1 MSSGVLQLVPLRFGL
16 GPVVLA
22 LLLTAA
28 ATPRWANAQALGP
41 AAPYPIYGVN
51 CDASGGCGE
60 CGWGALGP
68 IPWQQYAQGEYVGPA
83 RTAHVSE
90 YRLRVDDELEAIYR
104 VTREP
109 TARPYELQVGDI
121 IGLQSFADENLNR
134 ELIVLPDGTVTL
146 RLLGQVRADGQTVEQ
161 LRNHIEDLYKKY
173 YKVPAITVTPLKVNT
188 RLEDLRATVD
198 SRYGTG
204 GQRTRARIVPDGT
217 IALPAMPKVPAQG
230 LTLSELKKEIDERYA
245 RNFPG
250 MEVTPQL
257 VTRAPRYVYVVGE
270 VQAPGRYVLEAPT
283 TVMQAISLAGSWRVG
298 ANLNQVVVFRRGDD
312 WQLMATKLDIRG
324 ALYGKR
330 PCPADEIWLSDS
342 DIVVVPKSPILVADD
357 AIELVFTRGIYGVL
371 PLTVVYSQPGTF

>member
-1 MSSGVLQLVPLRFGL
+1 MPSEISHVGLPRYAVHWVLIVMLL
-16 GPVVLA
+16 G
-22 LLLTAA
+22 AA
-28 ATPRWANAQALGP
+28 ASPTWLCGQALGP
-41 AAPYPIYGVN
+41 AAPYPIYGVDCAAN
-51 CDASGGCGE
+51 DGCGE
-60 CGWGALGP
+60 CDWGAMGP

-90 YRLRVDDELEAIYR
+90 YRLRVDDDLEAIYR

-109 TARPYELQVGDI
+109 TARPYELQVGDV
-121 IGLQSFADENLNR
+121 IGLQSFADDNLNR

-146 RLLGQVRADGQTVEQ
+146 RLLGQLRADGQTVEQ
-161 LRNHIEDLYKKY
+161 LRNHIEELYKKY

-198 SRYGTG
+198 SRYGLG
-204 GQRTRARIVPDGT
+204 GQGRRARVAPDGT
-217 IALPAMPKVPAQG
+217 IALPVFPKIPAQG

-245 RNFPG
+245 RHFPG

-257 VTRAPRYVYVVGE
+257 VQRAPRYVYVLGE

-283 TVMQAISLAGSWRVG
+283 TVMQAIALARSWRVG
-298 ANLNQVVVFRRGDD
+298 ANLNHVVVFRRGDD
-312 WQLMATKLDIRG
+312 WQLMATRLDIRG

-342 DIVVVPKSPILVADD
+342 DIIVVPKSPILVADD

-371 PLTVVYSQPGTF
+371 PLTVVFSQPGTF

>member
-1 MSSGVLQLVPLRFGL
+1 MKSQKTEVRRMLLA
-16 GPVVLA
+16 A
-22 LLLTAA
+22 LLLAA
-28 ATPRWANAQALGP
+28 AGWTVAPDRAAAQPLGP
-41 AAPYPIYGVN
+41 AAPRPIYGVD
-51 CDASGGCGE
+51 CTAGGGGCGE
-60 CGWGALGP
+60 CEWGAMGP
-68 IPWQQYAQGEYVGPA
+68 IPWQAYAQGEYVGPA

-109 TARPYELQVGDI
+109 TVRPYELQVGDV
-121 IGLQSFADENLNR
+121 IGLQSFSDENLNR

-161 LRNHIEDLYKKY
+161 LQNHIEDLYKKF
-173 YKVPAITVTPLKVNT
+173 YKVPAITITPLKVNT

-198 SRYGTG
+198 SRYGVG
-204 GQRTRARIVPDGT
+204 GQGRRARIVPDGT
-217 IALPAMPKVPAQG
+217 IALPALPKIPAQG
-230 LTLSELKKEIDERYA
+230 LTLTELKKEIDERYA
-245 RNFPG
+245 RHFPG

-257 VTRAPRYVYVVGE
+257 VQRAPRYVYVVGE
-270 VQAPGRYVLEAPT
+270 VQNPGRFTLEAPT
-283 TVMQAISLAGSWRVG
+283 TVMQAIALAGSWRIG

-342 DIVVVPKSPILVADD
+342 DIVVVPKSPMLVADD
-357 AIELVFTRGIYGVL
+357 AIDLVFTRGFYGVFPMSISFTKL
-371 PLTVVYSQPGTF
+371 GSL

>member
-1 MSSGVLQLVPLRFGL
+1 MANINWFRFARISHSAALVT
-16 GPVVLA
+16 LA
-22 LLLTAA
+22 LLACVLG
-28 ATPRWANAQALGP
+28 PGRSLAQPLGP
-41 AAPYPIYGVN
+41 AAPYAIHGVD
-51 CDASGGCGE
+51 CSASAGCEE
-60 CGWGALGP
+60 CGWGAMGP
-68 IPWQQYAQGEYVGPA
+68 IPWQSYAQGEYVGPA

-109 TARPYELQVGDI
+109 TAKPYELQVGDV

-146 RLLGQVRADGQTVEQ
+146 RLLGQLRADGQTVEQ
-161 LRNHIEDLYKKY
+161 LQSHIEDLYKKY

-198 SRYGTG
+198 SRYGAG
-204 GQRTRARIVPDGT
+204 GQGRRARIVPDGT
-217 IALPAMPKVPAQG
+217 IALPALPKIPAQG
-230 LTLSELKKEIDERYA
+230 LTLTELKKEIDERYA

-250 MEVTPQL
+250 MEVTAQL
-257 VTRAPRYVYVVGE
+257 VQRAPRYVYVLGE
-270 VQAPGRYVLEAPT
+270 VQLPGRYTLEAPT
-283 TVMQAISLAGSWRVG
+283 TVMQAIALAGSWRLG

-312 WQLMATKLDIRG
+312 WQLMATMLDVRG

-342 DIVVVPKSPILVADD
+342 DIIVVPKSPILVVDD

-371 PLTVVYSQPGTF
+371 PFSVTFTKLGSI